1 MDQSKPWIVLGLGIV
16 CAIVALYLIFTLL
29 STGGFFAWIWK
40 LPTAIFAVMAAIQFI
55 DVGVNGDQP
64 PR

>member
-1 MDQSKPWIVLGLGIV
+1 MGIV
-16 CAIVALYLIFTLL
+16 CAVIALYLGFQLL
-29 STGGFFAWIWK
+29 TVGGFFAWIWK
-40 LPTAIFAVMAAIQFI
+40 TPVTILAAMAAVQFI